1 MQMLATLSKPQFVVA
16 RATPAARRNVV
27 LVRAQNNVNKY
38 VWEVDEAELSAVVF
52 VDARNSRNEARKD
65 FQASITRAIRGGDMS
80 VCWRSAA

>member
-38 VWEVDEAELSAVVF
+38 VLGLTKSYQPFACLM
-52 VDARNSRNEARKD
+52 ARGR
-65 FQASITRAIRGGDMS
+65 
-80 VCWRSAA
+80 